1 MNSILRPLTPRS
13 RPNSLTSVR
22 LPFELTTTAHGIDA
36 ARVVMMMHCGGSAP
50 SSAYVRLLPTPSRA
64 YAMGMPAQQTEWT
77 AEEALAL
84 PYDGNR
90 YEVLDGELF
99 VSPAPSFSHQFVV
112 QGFVTRLMPYVDQH
126 QLGWVLAAPADL
138 TFSTRR
144 LVQPDIFVVS
154 DTGQGRPREWKDVRR
169 LSLVVEVL
177 SPSTARADRWRKRT
191 IYQSERI
198 PEYWIVDPDAR

>member
-1 MNSILRPLTPRS
+1 
-13 RPNSLTSVR
+13 
-22 LPFELTTTAHGIDA
+22 
-36 ARVVMMMHCGGSAP
+36 
-50 SSAYVRLLPTPSRA
+50 
-64 YAMGMPAQQTEWT
+64 MGMPAQQTEWT

-112 QGFVTRLMPYVDQH
+112 QGFVTRLMPYVDQN
-126 QLGWVLAAPADL
+126 QLGWVLAAPADV
-138 TFSTRR
+138 TFSPRR

-154 DTGQGRPREWKDVRR
+154 DTGQGRPREWNDVRK

-198 PEYWIVDPDAR
+198 PEYWIVDADARLVEIWRAEDERPAILHDTLTWRPKEDVPPLQINLPEFFVSTLD

>member
-1 MNSILRPLTPRS
+1 
-13 RPNSLTSVR
+13 
-22 LPFELTTTAHGIDA
+22 
-36 ARVVMMMHCGGSAP
+36 
-50 SSAYVRLLPTPSRA
+50 
-64 YAMGMPAQQTEWT
+64 MGMPAQQTEWT
-77 AEEALAL
+77 AEGALAL

-126 QLGWVLAAPADL
+126 QLGWVLAAPADV
-138 TFSTRR
+138 TFSPRR
-144 LVQPDIFVVS
+144 LVQPDIFVVP

-198 PEYWIVDPDAR
+198 PEYWIVDPDARLVESWKPDDERPAVIAEVLRWQPKSDVPALEINLPEFFADALD